1 MVRGLRIQ
9 NSPKFHMKF
18 DGCEGVIID
27 RLSISSP
34 KLSPNTDGIHIEN
47 TKLVGIYNSVIGN
60 GSNMPFGFNNLL
72 TSGKKKKKKECLQFA
87 PVLTTNDFLI
97 CR

>member
-1 MVRGLRIQ
+1 MSWIVILQLIRFFMSSNLVVRGLTIQ

-60 GSNMPFGFNNLL
+60 GKNLPFCFNNLI
-72 TSGKKKKKKECLQFA
+72 T
-87 PVLTTNDFLI
+87 
-97 CR
+97 